1 MEEVRKYDA
10 GRIHHCL
17 FSERLLQISG
27 KIREMIHWKQIPT
40 LVQRRNHMGT
50 IYLAGGCFWGLQKFF
65 DQFSG
70 VIRTE
75 VGYANGPDK
84 APSYQE
90 VCRNSFSIGPVYIT
104 LTRDSFRLSEK
115 SMKDS
120 RQRWESLS
128 QLLSSRSGI
137 SSQLRSITRNIWIR
151 IPAGTAIFRDH
162 TFPWQTNK
170 KLVSQKM

>member
-75 VGYANGPDK
+75 VGYANGP
-84 APSYQE
+84 E
-90 VCRNSFSIGPVYIT
+90 NC
-104 LTRDSFRLSEK
+104 
-115 SMKDS
+115 
-120 RQRWESLS
+120 
-128 QLLSSRSGI
+128 
-137 SSQLRSITRNIWIR
+137 SITISW
-151 IPAGTAIFRDH
+151 
-162 TFPWQTNK
+162 
-170 KLVSQKM
+170 